1 MSGDVCAKR
10 DDLIA
15 GLLPTG
21 VPDDIMDAAVYYLL
35 YECHQPPVGWPQGPS
50 LLDIAKATHPRDGD

>member
-1 MSGDVCAKR
+1 MTAKR

-21 VPDDIMDAAVYYLL
+21 VPDDIMDAAVHHLL
-35 YECHQPPVGWPQGPS
+35 YECHQPPPGGWPQGPS
-50 LLDIAKATHPRDGD
+50 LLDIAKATHPRDGN

>member
-21 VPDDIMDAAVYYLL
+21 VPDDIMDAAVHRLL
-35 YECHQPPVGWPQGPS
+35 PVVG
-50 LLDIAKATHPRDGD
+50 